1 MEKGSEKI
9 LLVVDSN
16 ILFSY
21 FMLSRKIRNLV
32 LNSKVTLYTPDWAI
46 HELNKYFDSKI
57 AKRVEEKGISGEE
70 IELIVLDVMQRLIVV
85 PKALYTD
92 KWDEAMKIAEQF
104 DVKDTPFIALALKL
118 NIPIWTGD
126 KKMIESGLKTGNYMA
141 LDTKAVEDLIDGKS
155 LEDVLNDLKR
165 RFEES

>member
-1 MEKGSEKI
+1 MEKRSEKI
-9 LLVVDSN
+9 LLIVDSN

-21 FMLSRKIRNLV
+21 FMLSRKIRYLM
-32 LNSKVTLYTPDWAI
+32 LNSKVTLYTPDWAT
-46 HELNKYFDSKI
+46 HELNKYFDNKI

-92 KWDEAMKIAEQF
+92 EWDEAMKIADQF

-126 KKMIESGLKTGNYMA
+126 KKMIEFGLKTENYVA
-141 LDTKAVEDLIDGKS
+141 LDTKAVENLVDGRS
-155 LEDVLNDLKR
+155 LEDVFSDLKK